1 MDIDKTKPPA
11 IFIIGR
17 PSSGKSTVSKIL
29 VEKINSKNLS
39 SIGRAV
45 LVDADHL
52 SEFSLMPE
60 KGKFDLSARTKRALH
75 LVKIVSWLQYT
86 GLIPIVAA
94 IGQPSEV
101 RDNWKKK
108 IYGYFEIY
116 LQANLNTCKKR
127 DYKGTYLLDNVIG
140 KDLPFEEPRNSNLLF
155 QSEEMNPEE
164 IANYILDQLKIN

>member
-1 MDIDKTKPPA
+1 MAIDKTKPKA

-17 PSSGKSTVSKIL
+17 PSSGKSTLSSIL
-29 VEKINSKNLS
+29 VKKINNKAFS

-86 GLIPIVAA
+86 GVLPIVAA
-94 IGQPSEV
+94 IGQPSDV

-108 IYGYFEIY
+108 IKGYFEIY
-116 LQANLNTCKKR
+116 LEANIDSCKKR

-140 KDLPFEEPRNSNLLF
+140 KDLPFEEPINSNLSF
-155 QSEEMNPEE
+155 QSELMNPEE
-164 IANYILDQLKIN
+164 IATYILDYLKIK